1 MRFRKQILFAS
12 FLLSVNLVSAQ
23 NSTSSPY
30 SGFGIGELE
39 TTSGGRNTAMGQTGI
54 ALRSGIVLNTANP
67 ASLTT
72 IEPQSFLFDIG
83 LNYKYT
89 NLENS
94 TKSVDVSDGNL
105 SWLQLGFPV
114 TKKLFAGISLNP
126 KSSVGYNIYTLKSIE
141 GTNGKYQSVYEG
153 TGGLSEA
160 AGMFAWKLNDK
171 LSLGAKAGYLWGN
184 VLQTLE
190 QDFVVSSTTYS
201 IVQEDE
207 TKYSG
212 AYFNLGTQI
221 SLPVSDRSGFVLGSV
236 VGISSKLNSETST
249 TITKSYISSSEEISS
264 DEKTIDKARL
274 PIDLGF
280 GISYSHKGKW
290 TATFDYKRSDWKD
303 ANLNFSTKKLSVNN
317 SYRAGFEFVPNSD
330 PRSFKQTT
338 KYRLGYHF
346 DSGYLNIYDNQ
357 IHEQAISFGVGI
369 PIRKEKSFMNFSV
382 EAGMRGTKTS
392 HLIQEQ
398 FVKLNCSFNLWD
410 RWFIKRQYD

>member
-1 MRFRKQILFAS
+1 MKLRKLILFLS
-12 FLLSVNLVSAQ
+12 FLLSVNMLSAQ

-39 TTSGGRNTAMGQTGI
+39 MASGGRNTAMGQTGI
-54 ALRSGIVLNTANP
+54 ALRSGLFLNTANP

-72 IEPQSFLFDIG
+72 IEPQSFLFDMG

-89 NLENS
+89 NLENT

-105 SWLQLGFPV
+105 SWLQLGFPI

-126 KSSVGYNIYTLKSIE
+126 KSSVGYNIFTLKSIE
-141 GTNGKYQSVYEG
+141 GTNSKYQSVYEG

-171 LSLGAKAGYLWGN
+171 ISFGAKAGYLWGN
-184 VLQTLE
+184 VSQTLE
-190 QDFVVSSTTYS
+190 QDFSVSSTTYS
-201 IVQEDE
+201 IIQEDE
-207 TKYSG
+207 TQYSG

-221 SLPVSDRSGFVLGSV
+221 SLPVSAQSGFVFGCVAGL
-236 VGISSKLNSETST
+236 SSKLNSETAT
-249 TITKSYISSSEEISS
+249 TITKSYVSSSEEMAS
-264 DEKTIDKARL
+264 DVKKADKASL
-274 PIDLGF
+274 PVDIGF
-280 GISYSHKGKW
+280 GASYSHEGKW

-303 ANLNFSTKKLSVNN
+303 ANLNMSSQKLSTNN

-330 PRSFKQTT
+330 PRSFRQST
-338 KYRLGYHF
+338 KYRLGYRF
-346 DSGYLNIYDNQ
+346 DSGYLKIYDNQ
-357 IHEQAISFGVGI
+357 IHEQAVSLGVGF
-369 PIRKEKSFMNFSV
+369 PIRKEKSFVNFSV
-382 EAGMRGTKTS
+382 EAGLRGTKAS